1 MNRKQMNANV
11 LREVV
16 RMVLHGTLVTIVAG
30 GLIGS
35 VMLSA
40 RADDDNQTLMGLSL
54 PQVNDS
60 AIGYGK
66 SATGAI
72 SDKLFYTLGG
82 GSVISQPATRNNMKK
97 LGVNLGWSS
106 DLMCGNFDLKTTVA
120 NQLNGVTDGFKNLM
134 GDVIQGATGAVASLP
149 AMVIQRANP
158 GLYDALTNGVLQAN
172 VAFDK
177 AQLNCQNMAKRMMD
191 FSDTSKLTQAA
202 MLEEYKS
209 IVNTGGADAIKANNL
224 GNKAT
229 GGSGKNWIGGQ
240 SRGGKGQPAIRP
252 THDFA
257 AAGFNMMNNLPVLS
271 TQSVSSSQCNG
282 AVCAKFGSAEQAAQ
296 AVAKVLGDRA
306 MRTCGNATECTSGGD
321 DNQPGMSEAGTGF
334 APMLEEATKTNTELL
349 VKLVNGTLRPTAEN
363 LEQLKTGGLP
373 VSAGVIKAL
382 RRDPDNAA
390 LTGRLAGELAMSDTV
405 ETALLMRR
413 MLVTGMSEPNAAPQ
427 ETLIAEGDHRIES
440 LDREINALKNEME
453 MRQSLAR
460 NSVLTI
466 IEREN
471 QRIET
476 NPQTQTDDNTDTR
489 FNKLA
494 VPESDGGQ
502 Q

>member
-191 FSDTSKLTQAA
+191 FSDTNKWTQAA
-202 MLEEYKS
+202 MLDEYKS
-209 IVNTGGADAIKANNL
+209 IVNTGGADAVKADVL
-224 GNKAT
+224 GQKVT
-229 GGSGKNWIGGQ
+229 GKSGNNWIGGQ
-240 SRGGKGQPAIRP
+240 SHGGSGQPAIRP

-282 AVCAKFGSAEQAAQ
+282 AVCDKFGSAEQAAQ
-296 AVAKVLGDRA
+296 AVVKVLGDRA
-306 MRTCGNATECTSGGD
+306 MRTCGDATECTSGGD
-321 DNQPGMSEAGTGF
+321 DNQPGSVAGTGF

-349 VKLVNGTLRPTAEN
+349 VKLVNGTLKPTTEN
-363 LEQLKTGGLP
+363 LAQLKTGGLP

-413 MLVTGMSEPNAAPQ
+413 MLVTGMSEPYVASQPAAMQ
-427 ETLIAEGDHRIES
+427 EGDNRIES

-471 QRIET
+471 QRVET

-494 VPESDGGQ
+494 VPDSDGGQ